1 MSLLNVQ
8 MTGVRECL
16 LALKALPEAVKRKH
30 MRIAMNAAGGQLKNA
45 AVSRV
50 PKRTGLLKQSLGVK
64 VTQKKTGDWYVVVG
78 SKRGMS
84 RAIRTT
90 RKGTTRAMSK
100 RATSNLAFTPGGGNQ
115 KRVNPSRYLHLAEG
129 GTRSHFVT
137 AKNRRV
143 LAGNGGIWGR
153 KVAIRARPARF
164 LAAAAQTTGPA
175 AVDKAVHKL
184 REAILSHANK

>member
-1 MSLLNVQ
+1 MSLLNVR
-8 MTGVRECL
+8 MTGVPECIA
-16 LALKALPEAVKRKH
+16 ALKHLPDSVQRKH
-30 MRIAMNAAGGQLKNA
+30 LRIAMNAAGGQLKNA

-50 PKRTGLLKQSLGVK
+50 PKRTGLLKQALGVK
-64 VTQKKTGDWYVVVG
+64 VTQKRDGNWYTVVG
-78 SKRGMS
+78 AKRGMS

-100 RATSNLAFTPGGGNQ
+100 RATANLAFTPGGGSQ
-115 KRVNPSRYLHLAEG
+115 KRVNPARYLHLAEA

-137 AKNRRV
+137 VKNRRV
-143 LAGNGGIWGR
+143 LSGNGGIWGR
-153 KVAIRARPARF
+153 KVAIRAKPSRF

-175 AVDKAVHKL
+175 AVDKAVSKL